1 MWGESCMISVAIFVS
16 SLIVASNIM
25 TISKQIG
32 VWMRDDKGEALETAR
47 QALNMV
53 EWMPIHDPDTHDL
66 LGQLCHWCH
75 NEPHYDTCVRERAL
89 REIDEVLGGPGP
101 PF

>member
-1 MWGESCMISVAIFVS
+1 MWGESCMISVVIFVG
-16 SLIVASNIM
+16 SLIIASNIM
-25 TISKQIG
+25 TISKQIE
-32 VWMRDDKGEALETAR
+32 VWMKGDKDKALETAK

-53 EWMPIHDPDTHDL
+53 EWMPIHDPDSNDL

-75 NEPHYDTCVRERAL
+75 GEPHYDTCVRERAL

-101 PF
+101 PS